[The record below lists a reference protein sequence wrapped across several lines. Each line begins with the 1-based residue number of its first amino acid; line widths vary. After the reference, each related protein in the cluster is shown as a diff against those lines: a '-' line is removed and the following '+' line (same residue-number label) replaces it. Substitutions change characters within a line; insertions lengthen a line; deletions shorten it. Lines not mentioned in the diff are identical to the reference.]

1 MCTFSC
7 EKLSKEALIF
17 LLARESGY
25 QYTVPTNKDFGGFME
40 YYRIENNREDLLS
53 LLDERRILL
62 CKLLKELEKKQQP
75 HPGGMVKAIPHKK
88 SFQYYWKKH
97 SGAPWEYIPKSERG
111 KAEKIINCEYLEK
124 IRAQITREIELLNR
138 ISKQSFPKCMEEIYS
153 EHSAGRKALIHR
165 VVPSG
170 EEFIQN
176 FLSEE
181 YESMENFSENK
192 QYETGKGELVRSKS
206 ELMIAEALIKHG
218 IPYHYE
224 YPIRLKGYGVAYTDF
239 RCLNVHRREII
250 LWEHLGRMGDESYAD
265 AAIHKVHAYEENG
278 FIRGK
283 NFIITEESAGCP
295 LTPTVINRWIKMM
308 LL

>member
-1 MCTFSC
+1 MGYYRLESNR
-7 EKLSKEALIF
+7 EAL
-17 LLARESGY
+17 LL
-25 QYTVPTNKDFGGFME
+25 
-40 YYRIENNREDLLS
+40 LLV
-53 LLDERRILL
+53 ERRGLL

-88 SFQYYWKKH
+88 AFQYYWKKH
-97 SGAPWEYIPKSERG
+97 SGAPWEYIPKCERG
-111 KAEKIINCEYLEK
+111 KAERIVNCEYLEE
-124 IRAQITREIELLNR
+124 IRTQITREILFLDR

-165 VVPSG
+165 IIPTR
-170 EEFIQN
+170 EEYIQN

-181 YESMENFSENK
+181 YESLGSFSENK

-206 ELMIAEALIKHG
+206 ELMIAEALIKSG

-239 RCLNVHRREII
+239 RCLNVHRREVI

-278 FIRGK
+278 FFQGK
-283 NFIITEESAGCP
+283 NLIITEESAGCP
-295 LTPTVINRWIKMM
+295 LTPTVINRWIKKM